1 MNSAPALS
9 RWMSLA
15 TLGVFAALLVIY
27 AFAPAPSLYAG

>member
-1 MNSAPALS
+1 MHAAPAIS

-15 TLGVFAALLVIY
+15 TLGVFAGLLFIL